1 LARIKRNLSL
11 QYLPRPVLRQAAC
24 TPILMV
30 SCALWWPNVVCTTYD
45 AQHYRPGNS
54 AAAIKKRLEYR
65 PEPTSLR
72 LTESPLDEGAA
83 LP

>member
-1 LARIKRNLSL
+1 MTHNITGWAI
-11 QYLPRPVLRQAAC
+11 Q
-24 TPILMV
+24 
-30 SCALWWPNVVCTTYD
+30 
-45 AQHYRPGNS
+45 

-65 PEPTSLR
+65 SEPTSLR